1 MKAIT
6 FKPSGVCCKM
16 MTFEIDDENKL
27 HNVNFTAGC
36 DGNLKGIAK
45 LVEGMDAKYVSELL
59 AGNTCGKKNTSCPDQ
74 LSKAIAEN
82 L

>member
-1 MKAIT
+1 MKKIN
-6 FKPSGVCCKM
+6 FKPSGVCCRNM
-16 MTFEIDDENKL
+16 SFEIDENNKL
-27 HNVNFTAGC
+27 HNVVFTAGC

-59 AGNTCGKKNTSCPDQ
+59 AGNTCGKKSTSCPDQ
-74 LSKAIAEN
+74 LSKAISEN

>member
-1 MKAIT
+1 MKEIT

-36 DGNLKGIAK
+36 NGNLKGIAK
-45 LVEGMDAKYVSELL
+45 LVEGMDARYVSELL
-59 AGNTCGKKNTSCPDQ
+59 AGNTCGNRNTSCPDQ

>member
-1 MKAIT
+1 MKQIN
-6 FKPSGVCCKM
+6 FKPSGVCCKNM
-16 MTFEIDDENKL
+16 SFEIDENNKL
-27 HNVNFTAGC
+27 HNVVFTAGC

-59 AGNTCGKKNTSCPDQ
+59 AGNTCGNKSTSCPDQ

>member
-1 MKAIT
+1 MKKVNFT
-6 FKPSGVCCKM
+6 PSGVCCKM
-16 MTFEIDDENKL
+16 MNFEIDDDNKL
-27 HNVNFTAGC
+27 RNVEFIGGC

-45 LVEGMDAKYVSELL
+45 LVEGMDAKHVSDLL
-59 AGNTCGKKNTSCPDQ
+59 AGNTCGRKPTSCPDQ